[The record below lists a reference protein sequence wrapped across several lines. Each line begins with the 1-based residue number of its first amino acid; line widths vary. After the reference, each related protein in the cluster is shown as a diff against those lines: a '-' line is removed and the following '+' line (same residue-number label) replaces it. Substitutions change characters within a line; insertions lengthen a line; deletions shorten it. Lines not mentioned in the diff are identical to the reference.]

1 MKSTKF
7 IYNKIIVLILAIL
20 VFTISALTFNL
31 SAKDQLELE
40 LMSYF
45 FDIKAELN
53 NGESEEE
60 ILERYSLVEGIH
72 LSFYQ
77 DEDTLP
83 YLDSNPQYIDEIDVD
98 SLNNNLSEVY
108 IEHSDSLDETYYYM
122 TAYIP
127 LSKFYVRVGLTE
139 TSPII
144 VSEYFL
150 YIGPWLIVA
159 IGSSMIYF
167 SYRAYKKSL
176 IPIKSQ
182 VKKLQ
187 NIMHEDLQVE
197 YGDDLKNLAMIVRDS
212 RKELTEQLHL
222 TQIGEQKIKFILDSI
237 GQGLVVVNASYQIV
251 MFNKKASEIFGVS
264 KEEVNLQSMDVLRS
278 AGSIEKNISL
288 VINTL
293 LTKVYY
299 EKIDGRIYK
308 CNIYPIN
315 YSWIKVKE
323 KNGAA
328 LLMIDVTDEYNS
340 SNMKKEFFANA
351 SHELKS
357 PLTSI
362 LGYQEMISSGLLSS
376 EEELKEAN
384 EKTIK
389 EAKRMRKII
398 LDMLELSSLEKEVLR
413 PIEKLDVYQQ
423 MKKII
428 NSLKPQIIEKNIEVN
443 LEKKELNVDMNYD
456 DFEDMA
462 RNLLENGIKYN
473 KPNGKLDIILSPEK
487 RTITFKDT
495 GIGISEENLVRIFER
510 FYRVD
515 KARSRQNGGTGLG
528 LAIVK
533 HICNYYNFTIEVN
546 SKINE
551 GSEFTIH
558 LNS

>member
-20 VFTISALTFNL
+20 VFTISALTSNL
-31 SAKDQLELE
+31 SAKDQLESE

-98 SLNNNLSEVY
+98 SLKNNLSEVY
-108 IEHSDSLDETYYYM
+108 VEHSDSLDETYYYM

-187 NIMHEDLQVE
+187 SIMHEDLQVE

>member
-7 IYNKIIVLILAIL
+7 IYNKIIILILAIL

-31 SAKDQLELE
+31 SAKHQLESE

-98 SLNNNLSEVY
+98 SLKNNLSEVY
-108 IEHSDSLDETYYYM
+108 VEHSDSLDETYYYM

>member
-1 MKSTKF
+1 MKKTRVL
-7 IYNKIIVLILAIL
+7 YNKIIVLAVALLIF
-20 VFTISALTFNL
+20 FTSVLIFNISAKNSLKNNL
-31 SAKDQLELE
+31 D
-40 LMSYF
+40 SYF
-45 FDIKAELN
+45 TQIKIELN
-53 NGESEEE
+53 SGSSEEE
-60 ILERYSLVEGIH
+60 IIEKYSVINDIH
-72 LSFYQ
+72 ISFYQ
-77 DEDTLP
+77 GEASLP
-83 YLDSNPQYIDEIDVD
+83 YLDSNPNYTDEIEPGSLRL
-98 SLNNNLSEVY
+98 SLNTFY
-108 IEHSDSLDETYYYM
+108 IQKCPSLDCTFYYK

-127 LSKFYVRVGLTE
+127 MSQYYVRVGLAE
-139 TSPII
+139 DNYIAISNC
-144 VSEYFL
+144 FL
-150 YIGPWLIVA
+150 YVGPELIA
-159 IGSSMIYF
+159 LGGALFIAY
-167 SYRAYKKSL
+167 SYREYQKSL

-187 NIMHEDLQVE
+187 NIVHENCQVE
-197 YGDDLKNLAMIVRDS
+197 YDDDLKNLALIVRDS

-237 GQGLVVVNASYQIV
+237 GQGLVVVDGSYEIV
-251 MFNKKASEIFGVS
+251 MFNKKASEIFGIS
-264 KEEVNLQSMDVLRS
+264 KEEVEFKAMDTIRN

-299 EKIDGRIYK
+299 EKIDGHVYK

-362 LGYQEMISSGLLSS
+362 LGYQEMIKAGVLTTS
-376 EEELKEAN
+376 EELIEAN

-398 LDMLELSSLEKEVLR
+398 LDMLELSSLENEVLR
-413 PIEKLDVYQQ
+413 PIEKLDIYSQIN
-423 MKKII
+423 KIV
-428 NSLKPQIIEKNIEVN
+428 NSLKPQIAEKNIKVN
-443 LEKKELNVDMNYD
+443 IENQSMYVNMNYE

-462 RNLLENGIKYN
+462 RNLIENGIKYN
-473 KPNGKLDIILSPEK
+473 KPNGTLDIILSPENNTL
-487 RTITFKDT
+487 TIKDS
-495 GIGISEENLVRIFER
+495 GIGISEQNIARIFER

-515 KARSRQNGGTGLG
+515 KARSRENGGTGLG

-533 HICNYYNFTIEVN
+533 HICSYYNFTIEVN
-546 SKINE
+546 SKINV
-551 GSEFTIH
+551 GSIFTIH
-558 LNS
+558 LN

>member
-1 MKSTKF
+1 MKKTRVL
-7 IYNKIIVLILAIL
+7 YNKIILLGVALLIFVASVLI
-20 VFTISALTFNL
+20 FNISAKNALENNLDIYFN
-31 SAKDQLELE
+31 E
-40 LMSYF
+40 
-45 FDIKAELN
+45 IKIELN
-53 NGESEEE
+53 DDATEEE
-60 ILERYSLVEGIH
+60 IIEKYSVVNDIH
-72 LSFYQ
+72 ISFY
-77 DEDTLP
+77 DGYSSLP
-83 YLDSNPQYIDEIDVD
+83 YLDSNPNYTDEIDPG
-98 SLNNNLSEVY
+98 SLRLSINKMY
-108 IEHSDSLDETYYYM
+108 IQKCPSLDCTFYYK

-127 LSKFYVRVGLTE
+127 MSQYYVRVGLE
-139 TSPII
+139 RNNYIVTSN
-144 VSEYFL
+144 YFL
-150 YIGPWLIVA
+150 YIGPELIA
-159 IGSSMIYF
+159 LGGTLYIIY
-167 SYRAYKKSL
+167 SYKEYKKSL
-176 IPIKSQ
+176 MPLKSQ

-187 NIMHEDLQVE
+187 SIVHGDCQIE
-197 YGDDLKNLAMIVRDS
+197 YDDDLKNLALIVRDS

-222 TQIGEQKIKFILDSI
+222 TLIGEQKIKFILDSI
-237 GQGLVVVNASYQIV
+237 GQGLVVVNGNYQIV
-251 MFNKKASEIFGVS
+251 MFNKKASEIFGVL
-264 KEEVNLQSMDVLRS
+264 KEEVEFKSMDLIRN

-299 EKIDGRIYK
+299 EKIDGHVYK

-315 YSWIKVKE
+315 YSWIKEKE

-362 LGYQEMISSGLLSS
+362 LGYQEMIKAGVLTTS
-376 EEELKEAN
+376 EELIEAN

-398 LDMLELSSLEKEVLR
+398 LDMLELSSLENEVLR
-413 PIEKLDVYQQ
+413 PIEKLNIYSQIN
-423 MKKII
+423 KIV
-428 NSLKPQIIEKNIEVN
+428 NSLKPQIAEKNIKVN
-443 LEKKELNVDMNYD
+443 IENKNMTVNMNYE

-462 RNLLENGIKYN
+462 RNLIENGIKYN
-473 KPNGKLDIILSPEK
+473 KPNGTLDILLSPEK
-487 RTITFKDT
+487 NTLTIKDS
-495 GIGISEENLVRIFER
+495 GIGISKQNIARIFER

-515 KARSRQNGGTGLG
+515 KARSRENGGTGLG

-546 SKINE
+546 SKIDV

-558 LNS
+558 LN